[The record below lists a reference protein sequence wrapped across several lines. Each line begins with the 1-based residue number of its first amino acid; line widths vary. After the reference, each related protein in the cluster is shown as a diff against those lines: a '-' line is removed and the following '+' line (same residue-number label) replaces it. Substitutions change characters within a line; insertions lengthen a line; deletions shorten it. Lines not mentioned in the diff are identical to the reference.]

1 MKMKKVVIFVVAL
14 FATVLGLQAQTQVKP
29 GVGMNFTN
37 VTGDGADAKGQ
48 AGWQIGASFAFG
60 SKLYFEPGVFYQ
72 NSSFEYTT
80 VDSGP
85 ITDAAY
91 HGIRIPVA
99 VGLDV
104 LGNSDS
110 AFGLRIFGG
119 GSSFIVTGTSSE
131 FLDKDE
137 LTSPQWGVF
146 AGAGLD
152 IAIFYIDASYQW
164 SVTNIQEDVS
174 NIDLGN
180 TKGIFLTAGLRF

>member
-1 MKMKKVVIFVVAL
+1 MKKILLVVAA
-14 FATVLGLQAQTQVKP
+14 FALGISFSMAQTQIKP
-29 GVGMNFTN
+29 GVGLNFTN
-37 VTGDGADAKGQ
+37 VTGEGTDAKGQ
-48 AGWQIGASFAFG
+48 AGWQLGASVAFG
-60 SKLYFEPGVFYQ
+60 KKFYFEPGVFYQ
-72 NSSFEYTT
+72 NSSFEYST

-104 LGNSDS
+104 LGNADS

-119 GSSFIVTGTSSE
+119 GSSFIVTGTSDE
-131 FLDKDE
+131 FLDKDLVE
-137 LTSPQWGVF
+137 SPQWGVF

-164 SVTNIQEDVS
+164 SLSNIQKDVS

-180 TKGIFLTAGLRF
+180 TKGFFLTAGLRF